1 MRKKWNCSS
10 LRLFNCRV
18 RPLLLVNPLSW
29 KTASPSLF
37 LLLLPLFLVQQR
49 HVLTSLRCPFGE
61 KVSPQLIQLAF
72 ICCHMDPSQRPTI
85 TILLHDLRI
94 TLKVLEEL
102 ATTTTMSKSAGSSSA
117 AAVCQASTPE
127 LHSLPF
133 EIAMFDAALSK
144 PLSHVREQ
152 QQPLTNQ
159 EQNQRQTTNQ
169 RQQHESLLVQ
179 KQVSTSDNSNPFFPS
194 SLLTPSPSSFS
205 SSLSSSR

>member
-1 MRKKWNCSS
+1 M
-10 LRLFNCRV
+10 
-18 RPLLLVNPLSW
+18 
-29 KTASPSLF
+29 
-37 LLLLPLFLVQQR
+37 FLVQQR

-72 ICCHMDPSQRPTI
+72 ICCHMDPSRRPTFKRI
-85 TILLHDLRI
+85 ANLLHDLRI

-102 ATTTTMSKSAGSSSA
+102 ATTTTMSKSAASSSA
-117 AAVCQASTPE
+117 VAVCQASTPE

-144 PLSHVREQ
+144 PLSHLREQ
-152 QQPLTNQ
+152 QQPPTNQ
-159 EQNQRQTTNQ
+159 QQNQRQTTNQ